1 MVVVRGAPGTTDERC
16 PDEEAVTGRQDQ
28 EERQVSV
35 RASKAKVGPASAVT
49 AGVGT
54 EAADRVADVLMLF
67 ARGPASAGVSE
78 IARELGLSKAVVH
91 RILQSLVSRSFVAVN
106 PGTREYRLGP
116 AALALGARALRDV
129 DLRRAAR
136 PVLRRLRDDT
146 NETTTLSELV
156 DDGRVYLDQIE
167 SRQEVK
173 MTVELGR
180 PHPLH
185 AGASSR
191 VILAFLPRERVA
203 RIVDGGLPALT
214 SDTIT
219 STHALRRE
227 LAEVRRRGYAT
238 SHNERQPGAAS
249 VAAPVFNVE
258 SEVVGSLS
266 VCGPAS
272 RFDDETSA
280 RFAPLVKAAA
290 EEVSRALGWADASDA
305 SGA

>member
-1 MVVVRGAPGTTDERC
+1 M
-16 PDEEAVTGRQDQ
+16 
-28 EERQVSV
+28 SV
-35 RASKAKVGPASAVT
+35 RVRKAKVSSASSSGGT
-49 AGVGT
+49 GT
-54 EAADRVADVLMLF
+54 EAADRVADVLTLF
-67 ARGPASAGVSE
+67 AHGPASVGVSE
-78 IARELGLSKAVVH
+78 VARELGLSKAVVH
-91 RILQSLVSRSFVAVN
+91 RILQSLASRSFVTVN
-106 PGTREYRLGP
+106 PDTREYRLGP

-146 NETTTLSELV
+146 HETTTLSELV
-156 DDGRVYLDQIE
+156 DDRRVYLDQIE

-173 MTVELGR
+173 MTVDLGR

-191 VILAFLPRERVA
+191 VILAFLPTERIK
-203 RIVDGGLPALT
+203 RIIDGELPALT

-219 STHALRRE
+219 SAHALRHE
-227 LAEVRRRGYAT
+227 LDEVRRRGYAT
-238 SHNERQPGAAS
+238 SHNERQLGAAS

-272 RFDDETSA
+272 RFDDATTD

-290 EEVSRALGWADASDA
+290 EEVSRALGWDDV
-305 SGA
+305 SGGPGA

>member
-1 MVVVRGAPGTTDERC
+1 VDTASVPNGGT
-16 PDEEAVTGRQDQ
+16 
-28 EERQVSV
+28 
-35 RASKAKVGPASAVT
+35 
-49 AGVGT
+49 GT
-54 EAADRVADVLMLF
+54 EAADRVADVLVLF
-67 ARGPASAGVSE
+67 AHGSTSVGVSE

-91 RILQSLVSRSFVAVN
+91 RILQSLVSRSFVTVD
-106 PGTREYRLGP
+106 PDTREYRLGP

-146 NETTTLSELV
+146 DETTTLSELV

-191 VILAFLPRERVA
+191 VILAYLPTERVK
-203 RIVDGGLPALT
+203 RVIDGGLPALT

-227 LAEVRRRGYAT
+227 LDEVRRRGYAT
-238 SHNERQPGAAS
+238 SHSERQLGAAS

-272 RFDDETSA
+272 RFDDATTA
-280 RFAPLVKAAA
+280 RFAPLVKTAA
-290 EEVSRALGWADASDA
+290 EEVSRALGWDDVGDAP
-305 SGA
+305 GA

>member
-1 MVVVRGAPGTTDERC
+1 M
-16 PDEEAVTGRQDQ
+16 
-28 EERQVSV
+28 SV
-35 RASKAKVGPASAVT
+35 RARKARGGPALSPTGGA
-49 AGVGT
+49 GT
-54 EAADRVADVLMLF
+54 EAADRVADVLTLF
-67 ARGPASAGVSE
+67 AHGSTSVGVSE

-91 RILQSLVSRSFVAVN
+91 RILQSLASRSFVTVN
-106 PGTREYRLGP
+106 PDTREYRLGP

-146 NETTTLSELV
+146 DETTTLSELV

-191 VILAFLPRERVA
+191 VILAFLPAERVK
-203 RIVDGGLPALT
+203 RIVDGGLPALS

-219 STHALRRE
+219 STHALCRE
-227 LAEVRRRGYAT
+227 LAEVRRKGYAT
-238 SHNERQPGAAS
+238 SHNERQFGAAS

-258 SEVVGSLS
+258 SEVIGSLS
-266 VCGPAS
+266 VCGPVS
-272 RFDDETSA
+272 RFDDATTA
-280 RFAPLVKAAA
+280 RYAPLVKAAA
-290 EEVSRALGWADASDA
+290 EEVSRVLGWDDVSDA
-305 SGA
+305 PGA

>member
-1 MVVVRGAPGTTDERC
+1 MSAQ
-16 PDEEAVTGRQDQ
+16 AN
-28 EERQVSV
+28 
-35 RASKAKVGPASAVT
+35 KAKVSSVSSPTGGT
-49 AGVGT
+49 GT

-67 ARGPASAGVSE
+67 AGGPASVGVSE
-78 IARELGLSKAVVH
+78 IARQLELSKAVVH
-91 RILQSLVSRSFVAVN
+91 RILQSLVSRSFVTVN
-106 PGTREYRLGP
+106 PDTREYRLGP

-146 NETTTLSELV
+146 EETATLSELV
-156 DDGRVYLDQIE
+156 EDRRVYLDQIE

-191 VILAFLPRERVA
+191 VILAYLPPERVEQ
-203 RIVDGGLPALT
+203 IIDGGLPALT

-219 STHALRRE
+219 SVHALRRE
-227 LAEVRRRGYAT
+227 LAEARRRGYAT
-238 SHNERQPGAAS
+238 SRNERQSGAAS

-258 SEVVGSLS
+258 GEVVGSLS
-266 VCGPAS
+266 VCGPVS
-272 RFDDETSA
+272 RFDDATSA
-280 RFAPLVKAAA
+280 RCAPLVKAAA
-290 EEVSRALGWADASDA
+290 EEVSRALGWDEADDA
-305 SGA
+305 AGA